1 MPLALR
7 LSLDGGRF
15 DLVQARRLGVATALV
30 LTLGYFLH
38 LTASH
43 KISQADTTQK
53 LMDLQA
59 QVTPQVVRQ
68 AGVAGVAI
76 TQALALGGVDGF
88 IDRVDHLGYLD
99 ALHVAGQLIAA
110 TWTTNAGNQVAA
122 AQFGE
127 QLFEVRQGNALA
139 LGDIGQG
146 HRPSLRVQGQV
157 EHGGHRVSAFCSQS
171 HGQGTKV
178 FQNGSKYAIPEYLSQ
193 L

>member
-68 AGVAGVAI
+68 AGIAGVAI
-76 TQALALGGVDGF
+76 TQTLAFGGIDGF
-88 IDRVDHLGYLD
+88 VDRVDYLGYLD
-99 ALHVAGQLIAA
+99 ALHIAGQLITT
-110 TWTTNAGNQVAA
+110 TWTANAGNQIAT

-127 QLFEVRQGNALA
+127 QLLEVGQGNALA

-157 EHGGHRVSAFCSQS
+157 EHGGYRVSAFCSQS
-171 HGQGTKV
+171 HGQVPRCFRMGASMR
-178 FQNGSKYAIPEYLSQ
+178 FPSI
-193 L
+193 